1 MLDVNAPGRKLQ
13 HLNCRIEEEIA
24 KISDVMGSA
33 EPLRFGR
40 MYFRQISGDGVNFG
54 LPFGSDYT
62 LAFSRVLYA
71 QEVLVAYN
79 VSANPRNDC
88 VVIEATLRQDG
99 DTLNFLYDSTRSLMT
114 PTAPTRPPFSH
125 FTLPPHQFL

>member
-1 MLDVNAPGRKLQ
+1 MR
-13 HLNCRIEEEIA
+13 
-24 KISDVMGSA
+24 SA

-54 LPFGSDYT
+54 LPFGGDYT

-88 VVIEATLRQDG
+88 IIIDATLRQDG
-99 DTLNFLYDSTRSLMT
+99 DTLNFLYGATGSVTARTAGNGTRFVQLNL
-114 PTAPTRPPFSH
+114 A
-125 FTLPPHQFL
+125 PHQFVILR

>member
-1 MLDVNAPGRKLQ
+1 
-13 HLNCRIEEEIA
+13 
-24 KISDVMGSA
+24 
-33 EPLRFGR
+33 

-88 VVIEATLRQDG
+88 VVIDATLRQDG
-99 DTLNFLYDSTRSLMT
+99 DTLNFLYGATGSVVARTATNGTRFVQLNL
-114 PTAPTRPPFSH
+114 A
-125 FTLPPHQFL
+125 PHQFVILR